1 MKRFLLITVGIIVS
15 LKGMKSQEV
24 LHGKGYMHGSKADNY
39 DYSLYKMSDG
49 RNSIYVEDTIY
60 MRNPRLVLSKMS
72 SQWYVI
78 SQSDLNRLL
87 KNDNPVNDSALL
99 YSGAYLYSPGIKLS
113 LYSWRS
119 FNYYEFFG
127 ESPFDP
133 NTGVFHIYSP
143 KTTRI
148 TPSGIRKYED
158 IIVLKFLHKQ
168 HWFQLL
174 KIRGDTYNY
183 LTYET
188 IADGGKRMPLS
199 FNCDSCYYPLVIP
212 FKIQKR
218 R

>member
-1 MKRFLLITVGIIVS
+1 MRRFLLLIIGVIAT
-15 LKGMKSQEV
+15 LNCVKSQEV
-24 LHGKGYMHGSKADNY
+24 LLGRGLTNVSNADNN

-49 RNSIYVEDTIY
+49 RNSMYVEDTIY
-60 MRNPRLVLSKMS
+60 MKNPRLILSKKTNES
-72 SQWYVI
+72 YLI
-78 SQSDLNRLL
+78 SLYDLTRLL
-87 KNDNPVNDSALL
+87 KNSTHVNDSALL
-99 YSGAYLYSPGIKLS
+99 ASGAYLYSPGLKLS

-133 NTGVFHIYSP
+133 NTGFFHVYSP
-143 KTTRI
+143 KTSRI
-148 TPSGIRKYED
+148 TPSKIRKFED

-212 FKIQKR
+212 IKIQKR